1 MSISLPSILT
11 LSTVAFPVTAN
22 VAPLNVRF
30 ALSSSSPP
38 VPAITTRLSVRSS
51 TIKVLAVTHE
61 GDTIQ
66 LDVNSLRPRVYQN
79 IYHTYP
85 YYHNYWRPST
95 YYWNSPYYYSRPSVN
110 YTVPNVSKPYKPSN
124 NAMPAPT
131 TGSGPN
137 TSSPNL
143 ATPPSTS
150 TTTIKKKN
158 R

>member
-1 MSISLPSILT
+1 MNHKDKKYKLMEWSLIGLIVSFMLILMT
-11 LSTVAFPVTAN
+11 SCGTYTQ
-22 VAPLNVRF
+22 APKN
-30 ALSSSSPP
+30 
-38 VPAITTRLSVRSS
+38 

-85 YYHNYWRPST
+85 YYYNYWRPSS
-95 YYWNSPYYYSRPSVN
+95 YYWSAPYYYNTRPNVN
-110 YTVPNVSKPYKPSN
+110 YTIPSVSKPYKPTQ
-124 NAMPAPT
+124 NAMPPPP